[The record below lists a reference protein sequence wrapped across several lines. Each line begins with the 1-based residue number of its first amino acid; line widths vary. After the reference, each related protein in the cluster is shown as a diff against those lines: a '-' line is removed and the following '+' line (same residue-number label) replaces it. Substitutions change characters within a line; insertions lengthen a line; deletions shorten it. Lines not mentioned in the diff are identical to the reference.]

1 MNKRLLVGSFLWV
14 GLAFALASTAKE
26 YPYKGSRRC
35 KACHA
40 RKDTG
45 NQYGKWKEGPHSKA
59 HETLGKD
66 KAKDAAAELGIE
78 DPQQSGECLKC
89 HTTTHDVEGK
99 WLRGLTVQEG
109 VSCESCHGPGG
120 HYWRTE
126 IMKNP
131 EQARA
136 NGLRLPKDKDFCT
149 TCHNDACPCYESFDL
164 AEALKTIKHWG
175 SLKRESEG

>member
-1 MNKRLLVGSFLWV
+1 MNKRVLIGLFLWICV
-14 GLAFALASTAKE
+14 AIAWASVAKE
-26 YPYKGSRRC
+26 YPFKGSRRC

-59 HETLGKD
+59 YETLGQEE
-66 KAKDAAAELGIE
+66 AKKAAAKVGIE
-78 DPQQSGECLKC
+78 DPQQSDSCLKC
-89 HTTTHDVEGK
+89 HTTTYEVEAK
-99 WLRGLTVQEG
+99 WLRGLTLQEG

-131 EQARA
+131 EEARA
-136 NGLRLPKDKDFCT
+136 KGLRLPADEDFCI
-149 TCHNDACPCYESFDL
+149 TCHNDGCPCYQPLDL
-164 AEALKTIKHWG
+164 AEGMKTIKHWG
-175 SLKRESEG
+175 SLKRKPKE